1 MYQSQ
6 LCNALGPHGTFILGK
21 KQYFHE
27 LLWDDEGLSQ
37 KRLQFNK
44 AVPHLVQQPEFHH

>member
-1 MYQSQ
+1 MTNVSER
-6 LCNALGPHGTFILGK
+6 LCNVLGLKGTFILGK

-37 KRLQFNK
+37 EDP
-44 AVPHLVQQPEFHH
+44 V